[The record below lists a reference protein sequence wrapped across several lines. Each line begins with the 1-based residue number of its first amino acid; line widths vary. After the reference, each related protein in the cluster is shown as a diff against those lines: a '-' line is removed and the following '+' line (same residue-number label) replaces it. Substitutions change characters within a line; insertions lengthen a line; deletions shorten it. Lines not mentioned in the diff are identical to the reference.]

1 MRKEGDM
8 NQAISWAAL
17 GTGFTFLMTAL
28 GASVVFIF
36 RKEMGK
42 SIQRAFLGFAAGVMM
57 AASVWSLLIPA
68 IEETRQAGGIP
79 WIPASG
85 GFVFGGIFLYLLD
98 FLMPHLHL
106 GEKNPEG
113 VRTSFHRTTLL
124 VLAVTLHNI
133 PEGMAVGLAFAMAA
147 QHPEDTAL
155 YAAAFALAA
164 GIGIQNFPEGA
175 AISLPLR
182 QEGMSRSR
190 AFALG
195 SLSGLVELIFGI
207 GITLI
212 AVQIAPYMP
221 WFLAFAAGA
230 MIYVVVEELI
240 PEASQGEHS
249 NLGTVGVMAGFLI
262 MMILDVALG

>member
-1 MRKEGDM
+1 
-8 NQAISWAAL
+8 
-17 GTGFTFLMTAL
+17 
-28 GASVVFIF
+28 
-36 RKEMGK
+36 MGK
-42 SIQRAFLGFAAGVMM
+42 NVQRAFLGFAAGVMM
-57 AASVWSLLIPA
+57 AASVWSLLIPSIDA
-68 IEETRQAGGIP
+68 AQEAGGIP
-79 WIPASG
+79 WLPAAG
-85 GFVFGGIFLYLLD
+85 GFVIGGLFLYLLD

-113 VRTSFHRTTLL
+113 MRSSFHRTTLL

-133 PEGMAVGLAFAMAA
+133 PEGMAVGLAFAMAS
-147 QHPEDTAL
+147 QHPEDPSL
-155 YAAAFALAA
+155 YAVAFALAL

-182 QEGMSRSR
+182 QEGMSRMR
-190 AFALG
+190 AFVLG
-195 SLSGLVELIFGI
+195 SLSGLVELIFGV

-212 AVQIAPYMP
+212 ALQIAPYMP

-240 PEASQGEHS
+240 PEANQGEHS
-249 NLGTVGVMAGFLI
+249 NLGTIGVMAGFLI

>member
-1 MRKEGDM
+1 M
-8 NQAISWAAL
+8 NQAIGWAAM
-17 GTGFTFLMTAL
+17 GTGFTFLMTML
-28 GASVVFIF
+28 GAAVVFIF
-36 RKEMGK
+36 SKNMGMNV
-42 SIQRAFLGFAAGVMM
+42 QRAFLGFAAGVMM

-68 IEETRQAGGIP
+68 IDETENIGGIP
-79 WIPASG
+79 WVPAAG
-85 GFVFGGIFLYLLD
+85 GFVLGGIFLYLLD

-106 GEKNPEG
+106 GEKKPEG
-113 VRTSFHRTTLL
+113 MQSSFRRTTLL

-147 QHPEDTAL
+147 QHPDDPAL
-155 YAAAFALAA
+155 YAAAFALAL

-182 QEGMSRSR
+182 QEGMGRLK
-190 AFALG
+190 AFVIG
-195 SLSGLVELIFGI
+195 SLSGAVELMFGV

-212 AVQIAPYMP
+212 AVQITPYMP
-221 WFLAFAAGA
+221 WFLSFAAGA

-240 PEASQGEHS
+240 QEANEGEHS
-249 NLGTVGVMAGFLI
+249 NLGTIGVMTGFLI

>member
-1 MRKEGDM
+1 MS
-8 NQAISWAAL
+8 QAISWAAA

-36 RKEMGK
+36 KKDMGK
-42 SIQRAFLGFAAGVMM
+42 NVQRAFLGFAAGVMM

-68 IEETRQAGGIP
+68 IDEAQEAGKIP
-79 WIPASG
+79 WVPAAG
-85 GFVFGGIFLYLLD
+85 GFVIGGLFLYLLD

-106 GEKNPEG
+106 GEKHPEG
-113 VRTSFHRTTLL
+113 VRTSLHRTTLL

-147 QHPEDTAL
+147 QHPEDPSL
-155 YAAAFALAA
+155 YAIAFALAL

-182 QEGMSRSR
+182 QEGMSRTR

-195 SLSGLVELIFGI
+195 SLSGLVELVFGV

-212 AVQIAPYMP
+212 ALQIAPYMP

-240 PEASQGEHS
+240 PEANQGEHS
-249 NLGTVGVMAGFLI
+249 NLGTAGVMAGFLI

>member
-1 MRKEGDM
+1 M
-8 NQAISWAAL
+8 NQAIGWDGA

-28 GASVVFIF
+28 GASVVFIC
-36 RKEMGK
+36 KKDMGR
-42 SIQRAFLGFAAGVMM
+42 SIQRIFLGFAAGVMM
-57 AASVWSLLIPA
+57 AASVWSLLLPA
-68 IEETRQAGGIP
+68 IEDAEKMGKTA
-79 WIPASG
+79 WVPAAG
-85 GFVFGGIFLYLLD
+85 GFVLGGIFLYFLD

-106 GEKNPEG
+106 GEKSPEG

-133 PEGMAVGLAFAMAA
+133 PEGMAVGLAFAMAS
-147 QHPEDTAL
+147 QHPEDGSLFAV
-155 YAAAFALAA
+155 AFALAL

-182 QEGMSRSR
+182 QEGMSRRR

-195 SLSGLVELIFGI
+195 SLSGLVELIFGV

-212 AVQIAPYMP
+212 ATWISPYMP

-240 PEASQGEHS
+240 PEMSEGTHS
-249 NLGTVGVMAGFLI
+249 NLGTVFFAFGFTVMMA
-262 MMILDVALG
+262 LDVALG